1 MIFDTPLEIKNKIGL
16 GEYDYFEPSNYIPTI
31 KPTDY
36 EYGYISRYFVGRINY
51 PNVLETN
58 AKDFNMINDGFYK
71 KIKISWKIS
80 GTEFNQYNGKM
91 LLTTGVVD
99 YNILKINQASQVF
112 PQISNVLNNP
122 RQFWRG
128 Y

>member
-1 MIFDTPLEIKNKIGL
+1 MIFDTPIEIKNKIGL

-71 KIKISWKIS
+71 KLKSHGRYPAQNLISIMVRCYC
-80 GTEFNQYNGKM
+80 Q
-91 LLTTGVVD
+91 
-99 YNILKINQASQVF
+99 QA
-112 PQISNVLNNP
+112 L
-122 RQFWRG
+122 
-128 Y
+128 